1 MSFIKLDQYP
11 LDLVP
16 FDNDLL
22 SLEMESA
29 FKVAKMLNNSY
40 KGLFESVIFAMTS
53 SVIFCF

>member
-29 FKVAKMLNNSY
+29 FKVAKMLDNSY
-40 KGLFESVIFAMTS
+40 KGLLNL
-53 SVIFCF
+53 